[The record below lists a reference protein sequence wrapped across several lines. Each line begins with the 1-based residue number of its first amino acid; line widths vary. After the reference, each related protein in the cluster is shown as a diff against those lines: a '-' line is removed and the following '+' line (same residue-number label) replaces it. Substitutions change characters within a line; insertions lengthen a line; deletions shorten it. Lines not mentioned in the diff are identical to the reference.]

1 MATSSPFDHLG
12 SDLTI
17 TYVASESLA
26 PYKNN
31 PRTHTKKQINQI
43 AKSIKEF
50 GFINP
55 MLVDDTGTIIAGHG
69 RLEAIQQLGI
79 KQVPVIRLNHLTEA
93 QRKAYAIA
101 DNKLAELA
109 GWDEN
114 LLKIEFESLAILDI
128 DYDLT
133 ITGFEMG
140 EIDFLLAHDDETE
153 EPEPAI
159 PPPPINP
166 VSQIGDV
173 WILGRHRLICA
184 DATDPVSYDKL
195 MDGKKAS
202 LIFTD
207 PPYNVAINGHVC
219 GNGKV
224 KHDEFVM
231 ASGEMSETEFTDFLG
246 KVFKQ
251 LCAHSTDGSM
261 HYICMDWRHIRELQ
275 KAASVYTELKNLCV
289 WNKTNG
295 GMGSLYRSKHELV
308 FVYKNGTKPHI
319 NNVELGKNGRYR
331 TNVWDYEGVNCLGA
345 KSDLELHPTVKPV
358 AMIRDAIQDCSK
370 RGDIVLDVFGGSG
383 STLLAA
389 EACGRVANLMELD
402 PKYVDVIIH
411 RYQDEMFEVA
421 IHEDG
426 LSFAQKREARHG
438 GE

>member
-109 GWDEN
+109 GWDKN
-114 LLKIEFESLAILDI
+114 LLRIELESLAILDI

-133 ITGFEMG
+133 ITGFEVG
-140 EIDFLLAHDDETE
+140 EIDFLLACDDETE
-153 EPEPAI
+153 EPEPTI
-159 PPPPINP
+159 PPPPVNP
-166 VSQIGDV
+166 VSQVGDV
-173 WILGRHRLICA
+173 WLLGRHRLICA
-184 DATDPVSYDKL
+184 DATDPASYDKL
-195 MDGKKAS
+195 MSGKKAS

-251 LCAHSTDGSM
+251 LCTHSTDGSM

-319 NNVELGKNGRYR
+319 NNVELGKHGRYR
-331 TNVWDYEGVNCLGA
+331 TNVWDYAGVNCLGA

-358 AMIRDAIQDCSK
+358 AMIRDAIKDCSK

-389 EACGRVANLMELD
+389 EVCGRVAYLIELD

-411 RYQDEMFEVA
+411 RYQDEMFENA

-426 LSFAQKREARHG
+426 QSFAQKREARHG
-438 GE
+438 GK